1 MVLQQQKFKKY
12 NNWSYGPKSTNETRV
27 QEEEDLQHNKNG
39 KTLYSDILK
48 CKWSKTDIERKS
60 SKIKIWTATQHKTT
74 IKQLEALNIKNNKE
88 KQPSGSNS
96 SMNQTKEEGFKRQT
110 SAKRNRQLK
119 TRFIK

>member
-48 CKWSKTDIERKS
+48 CKWSKTDIERES
-60 SKIKIWTATQHKTT
+60 SKIKIWTATQHK
-74 IKQLEALNIKNNKE
+74 QQSNN
-88 KQPSGSNS
+88 
-96 SMNQTKEEGFKRQT
+96 
-110 SAKRNRQLK
+110 
-119 TRFIK
+119 